1 MPGSM
6 DWHPQD
12 WLLVIEALTQ
22 YAGPEIE
29 TARQCR
35 AWELAEAIAT
45 REGLEL
51 SETPRQ
57 VKFSWSGP

>member
-1 MPGSM
+1 MLEEFHS
-6 DWHPQD
+6 QD

-22 YAGPEIE
+22 YAGPKIE
-29 TARQCR
+29 TPRQCR

-57 VKFSWSGP
+57 IEFSWSGP